1 MAKSAKTA
9 RRKTPQEAKA
19 ESYERDRCDT
29 YGENSKSSR
38 KNVARHRARTNR
50 EFRRAAGQRLQVQGS
65 VSEDRAAELDFR
77 MKTLRRDPFKKEPGD
92 KLATVVRNKLERRKK
107 SGA

>member
-1 MAKSAKTA
+1 
-9 RRKTPQEAKA
+9 
-19 ESYERDRCDT
+19 
-29 YGENSKSSR
+29 
-38 KNVARHRARTNR
+38 
-50 EFRRAAGQRLQVQGS
+50 
-65 VSEDRAAELDFR
+65 